1 MREKILVVV
10 KAGLGREKTEL
21 AQKIVN
27 GAMASY
33 SDATLLRFRNLG
45 WIKISDETLDLVR
58 AKRHQL
64 LSNPPAVLGRKGF

>member
-33 SDATLLRFRNLG
+33 SDATCCGLE
-45 WIKISDETLDLVR
+45 I
-58 AKRHQL
+58 
-64 LSNPPAVLGRKGF
+64 